1 MPIQVRMGGAWRTPT
16 EYSVKMNGAWG
27 KARGVYVRA
36 GGQWRTLYQ
45 RNIQAEQGTMGD
57 GVSTYQEYPDYVQ
70 LYARSVSGS
79 GARATMVLGDRVD
92 LTNVKTIKY
101 RIQSD
106 TSSPGAQNDVIL
118 TISNSKTGTLNNAV
132 KSFYTPQEYQN
143 WTMLNLNVQD
153 VSGWFYIRIHASANQ
168 YTDITRVVRVNE
180 IWLVL
185 SDNSEVLLWNAT
197 MG

>member
-1 MPIQVRMGGAWRTPT
+1 MGGAWRTPT